1 MYMMMEFNHKV
12 STWSVI
18 IFILVSKMD
27 YFTGNMIPEK
37 LSSWINTFLLVIKL
51 YDMKANT
58 VKTYWLQIIIDTKWD
73 SYEKEFE
80 SSEVK

>member
-1 MYMMMEFNHKV
+1 MEFNHKV

-37 LSSWINTFLLVIKL
+37 TVELDLHVSTGYKILWYESKYSENLLA
-51 YDMKANT
+51 Y
-58 VKTYWLQIIIDTKWD
+58 YWDQIGFIWQRVWK
-73 SYEKEFE
+73 
-80 SSEVK
+80 

>member
-37 LSSWINTFLLVIKL
+37 LSSWIYTFLLVIKL

-73 SYEKEFE
+73 SYGK
-80 SSEVK
+80 SSKVVK